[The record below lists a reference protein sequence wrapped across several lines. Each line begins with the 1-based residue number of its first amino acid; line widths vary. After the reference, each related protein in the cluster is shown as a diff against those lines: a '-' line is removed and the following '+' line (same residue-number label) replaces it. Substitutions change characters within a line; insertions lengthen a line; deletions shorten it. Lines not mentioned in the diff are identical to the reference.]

1 MVIMDHRAAYLGMM
15 HNDKGQRQSLISL
28 DREKRH
34 GMKDSESG
42 DLLWQRRC

>member
-1 MVIMDHRAAYLGMM
+1 MVIMDYRAAYLGMM
-15 HNDKGQRQSLISL
+15 HNDKGQQQPLISL

-42 DLLWQRRC
+42 DLWQRRC